1 MGSVT
6 FWTSI
11 FSRVRSALAEC
22 PGSMPRGAAARHREM
37 SLMRQ
42 LEVLGTD
49 RQGGKVRPVAARN
62 RGVVGVDDPMAPTVT
77 MVLQAVARSGK
88 ASDE

>member
-1 MGSVT
+1 
-6 FWTSI
+6 
-11 FSRVRSALAEC
+11 
-22 PGSMPRGAAARHREM
+22 
-37 SLMRQ
+37 MRQ